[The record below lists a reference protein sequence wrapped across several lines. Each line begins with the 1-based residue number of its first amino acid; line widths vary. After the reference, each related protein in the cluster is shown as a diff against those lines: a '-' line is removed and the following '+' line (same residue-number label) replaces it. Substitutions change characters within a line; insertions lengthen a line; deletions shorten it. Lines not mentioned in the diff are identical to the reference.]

1 MTFRI
6 GTFLA
11 PSNLLSYSFFNIY
24 NQEIMDR
31 FKHYADV
38 PTPIPGAVW
47 SALNER
53 QRSDKVL
60 KKLQDSPV
68 QFLSQIEVV
77 TAKADGQVIVH
88 MKQSLPASQRGPF
101 LLDLEDYLR
110 DIDQAL
116 VVWLEPLGDKN
127 SLRNLR
133 GIEVKA

>member
-1 MTFRI
+1 
-6 GTFLA
+6 
-11 PSNLLSYSFFNIY
+11 
-24 NQEIMDR
+24 MDR
-31 FKHYADV
+31 VKHYADV
-38 PTPIPGAVW
+38 PTPTPGTAW
-47 SALNER
+47 TALNER
-53 QRSDKVL
+53 QRVDRVL
-60 KKLQDSPV
+60 NKLQASSD
-68 QFLSQIEVV
+68 QFIAQIEVV
-77 TAKADGQVIVH
+77 TAKADGQVILR

>member
-1 MTFRI
+1 
-6 GTFLA
+6 
-11 PSNLLSYSFFNIY
+11 
-24 NQEIMDR
+24 MDR
-31 FKHYADV
+31 VKHYADV
-38 PTPIPGAVW
+38 PTPTPGAVW
-47 SALNER
+47 IALNER
-53 QRSDKVL
+53 QRVDQVK
-60 KKLQDSPV
+60 KKLEASPT
-68 QFLSQIEVV
+68 QFLSQIEIV
-77 TAKADGQVIVH
+77 TARTDGQVIVR

>member
-1 MTFRI
+1 
-6 GTFLA
+6 
-11 PSNLLSYSFFNIY
+11 
-24 NQEIMDR
+24 MDR
-31 FKHYADV
+31 VKHYANV
-38 PTPIPGAVW
+38 PTPAPGAAW
-47 SALNER
+47 TALNER
-53 QRSDKVL
+53 QRVDQVL
-60 KKLQDSPV
+60 NKLQAGPV
-68 QFLSQIEVV
+68 QFLAQIEVV

-116 VVWLEPLGDKN
+116 VVWLEPLGDRN